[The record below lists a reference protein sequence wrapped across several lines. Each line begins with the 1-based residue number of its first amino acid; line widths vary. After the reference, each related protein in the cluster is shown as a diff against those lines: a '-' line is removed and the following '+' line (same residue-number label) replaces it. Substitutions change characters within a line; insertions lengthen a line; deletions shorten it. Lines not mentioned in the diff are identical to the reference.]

1 MNLLKNAAEFLAS
14 QRKAFASELVEYCQL
29 GGEHFTVSATVG
41 KTLFRADDSFGTTVR
56 VSSVDFLIAVEDLG
70 FEPKKP
76 DEIIYNERRYEVLAP
91 NNESVWR
98 WSGNNQDTYR
108 IHTKFI
114 GTVAEKEAQDLE
126 DEEDAPADPEPV
138 GGEG

>member
-29 GGEHFTVSATVG
+29 GGDSFEVLASVG
-41 KTLFRADDSFGTTVR
+41 KTLFRVDDEMGMTIR
-56 VSSVDFLIAVEDLG
+56 VSSVDFMIMVDDLG
-70 FEPKKP
+70 FEPQKG
-76 DEIIYNERRYEVLAP
+76 DEIVYNERRYEALAP
-91 NNESVWR
+91 NNEAVWR

-114 GTVAEKEAQDLE
+114 GLLADKE
-126 DEEDAPADPEPV
+126 EPV
-138 GGEG
+138 IPDSEEGGE